1 MAKEFF
7 VRFGYTGDTIDEAA
21 EKISAE
27 VNAAFMEIND
37 PFIGRQLVADECAAD
52 KIIVSQNYYPD
63 DDIWLCE
70 EHKECPVII
79 SATFSRSNKDTDNEM
94 KALVFKGALENADG
108 MVFVDIEGRDP
119 REFDPKEALKR
130 VGIDLDEAAKV
141 LPGLKEKGN

>member
-21 EKISAE
+21 KKISSE
-27 VNAAFMEIND
+27 VNAPFMEIND

-63 DDIWLCE
+63 DDVWLCE
-70 EHKECPVII
+70 EHKECPVMI
-79 SATFSRSNKDTDNEM
+79 SATFSRSGKDTNNEM
-94 KALVFKGALENADG
+94 KALVFKSALENTDG
-108 MVFVDIEGRDP
+108 MVFVDMEGRDP

-141 LPGLKEKGN
+141 LPGLKGKDN